1 MKILVMG
8 SGAIG
13 GYYGA
18 VLFSSGHEVTFVARG
33 NHLDA
38 IRRDGLRVESVKS
51 GDFTIRPRAV
61 EKPDDSWKADL
72 ALFCVKGYDNPVAI
86 KVMEPAV
93 DPDTAIVTLQNGIG
107 SGDELA
113 AVFGRERVLL
123 GATYIDAVRK
133 GPGVVAET
141 GGLTGIVF
149 GERDGSQPPRAG
161 RIRNAFVE
169 AGIDCELSS
178 SVATELW
185 KKLIFICALSGMT
198 CITNGTLA
206 EVMDTPETNSL
217 ARQVM
222 REAAAVAVASGVELD
237 EDVVEDRMAELEA
250 GKHRF
255 SSSMKTDLDR
265 GNPLEVGVLN
275 GAVARLGK
283 ELGMATPVNE
293 LITACLA
300 VPHNRAM
307 SGRR

>member
-33 NHLDA
+33 AHLDA
-38 IRRDGLRVESVKS
+38 IKRDGLRVESVKS

-93 DPDTAIVTLQNGIG
+93 SPDTAIVTLQNGIG

-149 GERDGSQPPRAG
+149 GERDGGQSPRAV

-206 EVMDTPETNSL
+206 EVLDTPETNAL
-217 ARQVM
+217 GLQVM

-237 EDVVEDRMAELEA
+237 EDVVEDRMAALEA
-250 GKHRF
+250 GKHTFR
-255 SSSMKTDLDR
+255 SSMKTDLDR

-293 LITACLA
+293 FITACLA